1 MSGRVAYEKGKA
13 AEEQVVQLYCR
24 EGYKVLARRWRGP
37 AGELDL
43 VLERRGEV
51 VFVEV
56 KASRD
61 FSRAILNLTRR
72 QIDRIY
78 RSAGHFL
85 GFLASGQETLS
96 RFDVAL
102 VNRFGQIERVTNAI
116 SA

>member
-13 AEEQVVQLYCR
+13 AEEQVAQLYVR
-24 EGYKVLARRWRGP
+24 DGYTVLARRWRGP

-43 VLERRGEV
+43 VVERCGEV

-61 FSRAILNLTRR
+61 FSRAVLSLSRR

-78 RSAGHFL
+78 RSAAHFL
-85 GFLASGQETLS
+85 GFLAGGQSTES

-102 VNRFGQIERVTNAI
+102 VNRLGQIERITNAI
-116 SA
+116 MA

>member
-1 MSGRVAYEKGKA
+1 MTGRVSYETGKA
-13 AEEQVVQLYCR
+13 AEEQVAQLYCR
-24 EGYKVLARRWRGP
+24 EGYLLLARRWRGP

-43 VLERRGEV
+43 VFERDGEV

-56 KASRD
+56 KASCD
-61 FSRAILNLTRR
+61 FSRAVLSLKQR
-72 QIDRIY
+72 QIARIY
-78 RSAGHFL
+78 KSAGHFI

-102 VNRFGQIERVTNAI
+102 VDQLGRIERVTNAI